1 MERMAPNGGAPG
13 ADGPNRRLVLGL
25 SAGGWALSQGTWLLL
40 PALAV
45 PIRETLGIG
54 NAAFGAVM
62 TVLWASIALTQFPSG
77 LLSDELGHRT
87 VLVPT
92 MVAAGLAVAGLAW
105 LEALPA
111 FVVLIVLVGVGTGA
125 FPTVARA
132 LLSARFGED
141 RGRAFG
147 VFGGAGDAAG
157 VAAPLVATAA
167 IGAGVWRTTFLVVGA
182 AVVLAAVG
190 FHRLLVDD
198 YAFRRPSVLGP
209 GSDAVSEVLRP
220 GVPVAILCY
229 SAFALVWQG
238 ATSFLPLY
246 MYEAKGLPLAT
257 ANGTLSM
264 LFLMGML
271 VKPAAGWA
279 SDLLGRRALVVGS
292 LFVAGCLLAVL
303 ALLAR
308 RPVVVLA
315 SVALFGGAL
324 MTFQPVMQAYL
335 MDWFEGEREGGAFG
349 LARLIYAT
357 IASAGSTI
365 VGVGSETLGYDAVF
379 AGLAIGLVLAS
390 GVLLLTTARVADP
403 APA

>member
-1 MERMAPNGGAPG
+1 MASKEGEAEATVP
-13 ADGPNRRLVLGL
+13 DRRLVLGL

-92 MVAAGLAVAGLAW
+92 MLAAGVAVAALAW

-111 FVVLIVLVGVGTGA
+111 FLVLIVLVGVGTGA

-132 LLSARFGED
+132 LLSSRFGED

-157 VAAPLVATAA
+157 VATPLVATAA
-167 IGAGVWRTTFLVVGA
+167 IAAGVWRVTFLAIGA

-190 FHRLLVDD
+190 FHVLLASD
-198 YAFRRPSVLGP
+198 YDVRRPSVLGP
-209 GSDAVSEVLRP
+209 GRESLAEVLRP

-238 ATSFLPLY
+238 STSFLPLY

-257 ANGTLSM
+257 ANGTLSL

-279 SDLLGRRALVVGS
+279 SDLVGRRRLVVGS
-292 LFVAGCLLAVL
+292 LFAAGCLLAGL
-303 ALLAR
+303 ALVSG
-308 RPVVVLA
+308 RPVVVLPT
-315 SVALFGGAL
+315 VALFGGTL
-324 MTFQPVMQAYL
+324 MTFQPVMQANL
-335 MDWFEGEREGGAFG
+335 MDWFKGTSEGGAFG

-357 IASAGSTI
+357 IASAGSTV

-379 AGLAIGLVLAS
+379 AWLAVGLVVAS
-390 GVLLLTTARVADP
+390 VALLFTTARVTTP
-403 APA
+403 APT

>member
-1 MERMAPNGGAPG
+1 
-13 ADGPNRRLVLGL
+13 L

-54 NAAFGAVM
+54 NAAFGVAM
-62 TVLWASIALTQFPSG
+62 SVLWGSIALTQFPSG

-92 MVAAGLAVAGLAW
+92 MVAAGVAVAALAR
-105 LEALPA
+105 LAALPA
-111 FVVLIVLVGVGTGA
+111 FLALVVLVGVGTGA

-132 LLSARFGED
+132 LLSSRFGED

-157 VAAPLVATAA
+157 VATPLVATAA
-167 IGAGVWRTTFLVVGA
+167 IAAGVWRLTFVAVGA
-182 AVVLAAVG
+182 GVVLAAVG
-190 FHRLLVDD
+190 FHLLLAEE
-198 YAFRRPSVLGP
+198 YSFRRPSLVGP
-209 GSDAVSEVLRP
+209 GRDALSEVLRP
-220 GVPVAILCY
+220 GVPLAVLCY
-229 SAFALVWQG
+229 STFALVWQG
-238 ATSFLPLY
+238 ATSFLPIY
-246 MYEAKGLPLAT
+246 MYEAKGLSLAT
-257 ANGTLSM
+257 ANGTLSV

-279 SDLLGRRALVVGS
+279 SDLVGRRSLVVGA
-292 LFVAGCLLAVL
+292 LFVAGCLLAGL

-308 RPVVVLA
+308 RPVVVLGG
-315 SVALFGGAL
+315 VALFGGAL

-335 MDWFEGEREGGAFG
+335 MDWFEGASEGGAFG

-357 IASAGSTI
+357 IASTGSTV
-365 VGVGSETLGYDAVF
+365 VGVGSETLEFDAVF
-379 AGLAIGLVLAS
+379 AGLAVALVVAS
-390 GVLLLTTARVADP
+390 GALLFTTGRVASS
-403 APA
+403 AAA

>member
-1 MERMAPNGGAPG
+1 MTSNGNVTGSDRP
-13 ADGPNRRLVLGL
+13 DRRLVLGL

-45 PIRETLGIG
+45 PIRGTLGVG
-54 NAAFGAVM
+54 NPAFGAVM

-92 MVAAGLAVAGLAW
+92 MAAAGLAVAGLAW

-111 FVVLIVLVGVGTGA
+111 FLVLVVLVGVGTGA

-157 VAAPLVATAA
+157 VVTPLVATAA
-167 IGAGVWRTTFLVVGA
+167 IAAGVWRLTFLAVGA
-182 AVVLAAVG
+182 GTVLAAAG
-190 FHRLLVDD
+190 FHLLLAED
-198 YAFRRPSVLGP
+198 YAFRRPPVLGP
-209 GSDAVSEVLRP
+209 GRNAVSEVLRP
-220 GVPVAILCY
+220 GVPVAVLCY
-229 SAFALVWQG
+229 STFALVWQG

-246 MYEAKGLPLAT
+246 MYEAKGLSLAT
-257 ANGTLSM
+257 ANGTLSV
-264 LFLMGML
+264 LFLTGML

-279 SDLLGRRALVVGS
+279 SDLLGRRSLVVGS
-292 LFVAGCLLAVL
+292 LFAAGCLLAGL

-308 RPVVVLA
+308 RPVAVLA

-335 MDWFEGEREGGAFG
+335 MDWFEGASEGGAFG

-357 IASAGSTI
+357 IASTGSTL

-379 AGLAIGLVLAS
+379 AGLAVGLVLAS
-390 GVLLLTTARVADP
+390 VALLSATARVADP
-403 APA
+403 TPA

>member
-1 MERMAPNGGAPG
+1 MAVTEGEHGPGGA
-13 ADGPNRRLVLGL
+13 DRRVVLGL

-92 MVAAGLAVAGLAW
+92 MLAAGIAVAALAW
-105 LEALPA
+105 LEAIPA
-111 FVVLIVLVGVGTGA
+111 FLVLVVLVGVGTGA

-157 VAAPLVATAA
+157 VATPLVATAA
-167 IGAGVWRTTFLVVGA
+167 IAAGVWRVTFIAVGA
-182 AVVLAAVG
+182 GVVLAAVG
-190 FHRLLVDD
+190 FHHLLAGD
-198 YAFRRPSVLGP
+198 YDFRRPSVLGP
-209 GSDAVSEVLRP
+209 GRDSLSEVLRP

-229 SAFALVWQG
+229 STFALVWQG
-238 ATSFLPLY
+238 STSFLPLY
-246 MYEAKGLPLAT
+246 MYEAKGLSLAT
-257 ANGTLSM
+257 ANGTLSV

-279 SDLLGRRALVVGS
+279 SDRVGRRPLVVGS
-292 LFVAGCLLAVL
+292 LFGAGCLLAGL
-303 ALLAR
+303 ALLVR
-308 RPVVVLA
+308 RPVVVLPA
-315 SVALFGGAL
+315 VAAFGGAL

-335 MDWFEGEREGGAFG
+335 MDWFEGSSEGGAFG

-357 IASAGSTI
+357 IASAGSTV
-365 VGVGSETLGYDAVF
+365 VGVGSETLGFDAVF
-379 AGLAIGLVLAS
+379 AGLAVALLAGSVALVFA
-390 GVLLLTTARVADP
+390 TARVADATP
-403 APA
+403 A

>member
-1 MERMAPNGGAPG
+1 MAPND
-13 ADGPNRRLVLGL
+13 DGRDAGRPDRRVVLGL

-45 PIRETLGIG
+45 PIRGTLGIG

-92 MVAAGLAVAGLAW
+92 MIAAGVAVAALTW
-105 LEALPA
+105 LGALPA
-111 FVVLIVLVGVGTGA
+111 FLVLVVFVGVGTGA

-157 VAAPLVATAA
+157 VATPLVATAA
-167 IGAGVWRTTFLVVGA
+167 IAAGVWRLTFLAIGA
-182 AVVLAAVG
+182 GIVLAAAG
-190 FHRLLVDD
+190 FHRLLAGE
-198 YAFRRPSVLGP
+198 YEFRRPSVLGP
-209 GSDAVSEVLRP
+209 GRASLSEVLQP
-220 GVPVAILCY
+220 GVPLAVLCY
-229 SAFALVWQG
+229 STFALVWQG
-238 ATSFLPLY
+238 STSFLPLY

-257 ANGTLSM
+257 ANGTLSV

-279 SDLLGRRALVVGS
+279 SDRVGRRPLVVGS
-292 LFVAGCLLAVL
+292 LFAAGCLLAGL
-303 ALLAR
+303 ALVAR
-308 RPVVVLA
+308 TPVVVLPA
-315 SVALFGGAL
+315 VAAFGGAL

-335 MDWFEGEREGGAFG
+335 MDWFEGSSEGGAFG
-349 LARLIYAT
+349 LARLVYAT
-357 IASAGSTI
+357 IASVGSTV
-365 VGVGSETLGYDAVF
+365 VGVGSETVGYDAVF
-379 AGLAIGLVLAS
+379 AGLAVALLAGSAALVVATGRAS
-390 GVLLLTTARVADP
+390 RPTAA
-403 APA
+403 

>member
-1 MERMAPNGGAPG
+1 MVANGGASGSEG
-13 ADGPNRRLVLGL
+13 ADRRVVLGL

-54 NAAFGAVM
+54 NAAFGVAL
-62 TVLWASIALTQFPSG
+62 TVLWAAIALTQFPSG

-92 MVAAGLAVAGLAW
+92 MLAAGVAVAALAW

-111 FVVLIVLVGVGTGA
+111 FLALVVLVGVGTGA

-132 LLSARFGED
+132 LLSSRFGED

-167 IGAGVWRTTFLVVGA
+167 IAAGVWRLTFVAVGA
-182 AVVLAAVG
+182 GIALAGGG
-190 FHRLLVDD
+190 FHRLLADD
-198 YAFRRPSVLGP
+198 YAFRRPSVRGP
-209 GSDAVSEVLRP
+209 GRDSLAEVLQP
-220 GVPVAILCY
+220 GVPVAVLCY

-238 ATSFLPLY
+238 STSFLPLY
-246 MYEAKGLPLAT
+246 MYEAKGLTLT
-257 ANGTLSM
+257 RANGMLSV
-264 LFLMGML
+264 LFLMGIL

-279 SDLLGRRALVVGS
+279 SDLVGRRSLVVGS
-292 LFVAGCLLAVL
+292 LFVAGCLLASL

-308 RPVVVLA
+308 RPIVVVA
-315 SVALFGGAL
+315 TVAAFGGAL

-335 MDWFEGEREGGAFG
+335 MDWFEGASEGGAFG

-357 IASAGSTI
+357 IASAGSTV

-379 AGLAIGLVLAS
+379 AGLAVGLVVAS
-390 GVLLLTTARVADP
+390 VALLFTTARVADP

>member
-1 MERMAPNGGAPG
+1 MAPNDDDTAAP
-13 ADGPNRRLVLGL
+13 DRRVVLGL
-25 SAGGWALSQGTWLLL
+25 SAGGWAFSQGTWLLL

-54 NAAFGAVM
+54 NAGFGVVM
-62 TVLWASIALTQFPSG
+62 SVLWGSIALTQFPSG

-92 MVAAGLAVAGLAW
+92 MLASGVAVAALAW

-111 FVVLIVLVGVGTGA
+111 FLVLVVLVGVGTGA

-132 LLSARFGED
+132 LLSSRFGED

-157 VAAPLVATAA
+157 VATPLVATAA
-167 IGAGVWRTTFLVVGA
+167 IAAGVWRSTFLAAGGA
-182 AVVLAAVG
+182 LVLAGVG
-190 FHRLLVDD
+190 FHLLLDGA

-209 GSDAVSEVLRP
+209 ARDSLSAVLRP
-220 GVPVAILCY
+220 GVPLAILCY
-229 SAFALVWQG
+229 STFALVWQG
-238 ATSFLPLY
+238 STSFLPLY
-246 MYEAKGLPLAT
+246 MYEAKGLTLAA
-257 ANGTLSM
+257 ANGSLSV

-271 VKPAAGWA
+271 VKPTAGFA
-279 SDLLGRRALVVGS
+279 SDLVGRRPLVVAS

-303 ALLAR
+303 TLVGQ

-315 SVALFGGAL
+315 TVALFGGAL

-335 MDWFEGEREGGAFG
+335 MDWFQGASEGGAFG
-349 LARLIYAT
+349 LARLVYAV
-357 IASAGSTI
+357 IASAGSTV
-365 VGVGSETLGYDAVF
+365 VGVGSETLGFDAVF
-379 AGLAIGLVLAS
+379 GGLALALVVAS
-390 GVLLLTTARVADP
+390 GALLFTTGRVASASP
-403 APA
+403 G

>member
-1 MERMAPNGGAPG
+1 MAPTDGDTEP
-13 ADGPNRRLVLGL
+13 DGPDRRLVLGL

-45 PIRETLGIG
+45 PIRETLDIG

-62 TVLWASIALTQFPSG
+62 TVLWAAIALTQFPSG

-92 MVAAGLAVAGLAW
+92 MLAAGVTVAALAW

-111 FVVLIVLVGVGTGA
+111 FLILVVFVGVGTGA

-132 LLSARFGED
+132 LLSSRFGED

-157 VAAPLVATAA
+157 VATPLVATAA
-167 IGAGVWRTTFLVVGA
+167 IAAGVWRVAFLAVGA
-182 AVVLAAVG
+182 AVVLAAAG
-190 FHRLLVDD
+190 FHVLLAGD
-198 YAFRRPSVLGP
+198 YDFRRPPVLGP
-209 GSDAVSEVLRP
+209 GRDSFAEVLRP

-229 SAFALVWQG
+229 STFALVWQG
-238 ATSFLPLY
+238 STSFLPLY
-246 MYEAKGLPLAT
+246 MYEAKGLTLAR
-257 ANGTLSM
+257 ANGMLSV

-271 VKPAAGWA
+271 VKPAAGWV
-279 SDLLGRRALVVGS
+279 SDLVGRRSLVVGS
-292 LFVAGCLLAVL
+292 LFVAGCLLAGL

-308 RPVVVLA
+308 RPVVV
-315 SVALFGGAL
+315 VATVAAFGGAL

-335 MDWFEGEREGGAFG
+335 MDWFEGASEGGAFG

-357 IASAGSTI
+357 IASVGSTV
-365 VGVGSETLGYDAVF
+365 VGVGSGTVGYDAVF
-379 AGLAIGLVLAS
+379 AVLAVGLIVAS
-390 GVLLLTTARVADP
+390 VALLFTTARVADP
-403 APA
+403 ATA

>member
-1 MERMAPNGGAPG
+1 
-13 ADGPNRRLVLGL
+13 L

-54 NAAFGAVM
+54 NAAFGVAM
-62 TVLWASIALTQFPSG
+62 SVLWGSIALTQFPSG

-92 MVAAGLAVAGLAW
+92 MVAAGVAVAALAR
-105 LEALPA
+105 LAALPA
-111 FVVLIVLVGVGTGA
+111 FLALVVLVGVGTGA

-132 LLSARFGED
+132 LLSSRFGED

-157 VAAPLVATAA
+157 VATPLVATAA
-167 IGAGVWRTTFLVVGA
+167 IAAGVWRLTFVAVGA
-182 AVVLAAVG
+182 GVVLAAVG
-190 FHRLLVDD
+190 FHLLLAEE
-198 YAFRRPSVLGP
+198 YSFRRPSLVGP
-209 GSDAVSEVLRP
+209 GRDALSEVLRP
-220 GVPVAILCY
+220 GVPLAVLCY
-229 SAFALVWQG
+229 STFALVWQG
-238 ATSFLPLY
+238 ATSFLPIY
-246 MYEAKGLPLAT
+246 MYEAKGLSLAT
-257 ANGTLSM
+257 ANGTLSV

-279 SDLLGRRALVVGS
+279 SDLVGRRSLVVGA
-292 LFVAGCLLAVL
+292 LFVAGCLLAGL

-308 RPVVVLA
+308 RPVVVLGG
-315 SVALFGGAL
+315 VALFGRAL

-335 MDWFEGEREGGAFG
+335 MDWFEGASEGGAFG

-357 IASAGSTI
+357 IASTGSTV
-365 VGVGSETLGYDAVF
+365 VGVGSETLGFDAVF
-379 AGLAIGLVLAS
+379 AGLAVALVVAS
-390 GVLLLTTARVADP
+390 GALLFTTGRVASS
-403 APA
+403 AAA